1 MPYKSQRHCAVPGCP
16 NYAEG
21 GAYCAAHRKDYNKMI
36 RDPAVQKH
44 YGRRWEKI
52 SARFLSKHP
61 LCQQCQLAGRLTPA
75 TETHHIKPVTE
86 GGTDE
91 DANLMALCKPC
102 HSRITMEEVRG
113 RGL

>member
-1 MPYKSQRHCAVPGCP
+1 MPYKSRRRCVMPGCP

-21 GAYCAAHRKDYNKMI
+21 GSYCAAHRKDYNKLI

-44 YGRRWEKI
+44 YDRRWKKI
-52 SARFLSKHP
+52 RDIFLAKHP

-75 TETHHIKPVTE
+75 TEVHHIKPVVD
-86 GGTDE
+86 GGTDA

-113 RGL
+113 RG